1 MTKLKKL
8 YWQALTADEAFS
20 EALFEAYGVDAF
32 NMRLR
37 PDLPQPLA
45 ALRDAFQAASS
56 YYKLE
61 LELQRFEESIKT
73 RAA

>member
-8 YWQALTADEAFS
+8 YWQALNADEALS
-20 EALFEAYGVDAF
+20 EALYQAYGLDAY

-45 ALRDAFQAASS
+45 ALRDGFQAASS

-61 LELQRFEESIKT
+61 LELQRFEESIKS